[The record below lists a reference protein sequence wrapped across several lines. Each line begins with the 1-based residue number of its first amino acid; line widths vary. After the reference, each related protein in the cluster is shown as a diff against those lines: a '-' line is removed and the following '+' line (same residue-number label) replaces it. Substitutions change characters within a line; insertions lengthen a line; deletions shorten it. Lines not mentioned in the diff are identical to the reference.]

1 MELAWWLGE
10 SSVTEAAGLASF
22 CAGLPG
28 VSQSM
33 EESAGRKV
41 EGGERPRMVKE
52 LAAGSATGLSGD
64 DLAAGAKSSGNVVLS
79 APLLMIAA

>member
-41 EGGERPRMVKE
+41 EGDERPRGWSRS
-52 LAAGSATGLSGD
+52 LQLGQLRA
-64 DLAAGAKSSGNVVLS
+64 
-79 APLLMIAA
+79 

>member
-1 MELAWWLGE
+1 M
-10 SSVTEAAGLASF
+10 
-22 CAGLPG
+22 
-28 VSQSM
+28 
-33 EESAGRKV
+33 
-41 EGGERPRMVKE
+41 RMVKE